1 MAARAFLSYPM
12 SELPTDEPTV
22 LPVRSYFVRQRNAL
36 LVRGKFSDLYMDYYL
51 HLMEH
56 ELRYAPEEDGMLKD
70 TLAAVV
76 LHSCSRP
83 QDETVAWTIHLQR
96 PLINLFVTCS
106 THPGWVSGRVFT
118 EDVRDMG
125 KGLFS
130 AQTKRHAHATRQSM
144 VDFSHMDVLEAIEHF
159 YGQSEQRVTRLFR
172 GENDEMTLV
181 TAQPDCDEE
190 WLLALD
196 AEELEM
202 LPETHHLTLME
213 TRGYKFHC
221 GCSME
226 KLFPVIGR
234 LPEEDVEH
242 IFNAGPASITCPRCG
257 ARFRASR
264 EEFRLW
270 LDAQG

>member
-1 MAARAFLSYPM
+1 
-12 SELPTDEPTV
+12 
-22 LPVRSYFVRQRNAL
+22 
-36 LVRGKFSDLYMDYYL
+36 MDYYL

-56 ELRYAPEEDGMLKD
+56 HLRYPLEQDQMLKD

-76 LHSCSRP
+76 LHACSRP

-106 THPGWVSGRVFT
+106 THPGWVSGRIFS

-130 AQTKRHAHATRQSM
+130 AQTKRHAHAARQSM
-144 VDFSHMDVLEAIEHF
+144 VDFTQMDVLEAVEHF

-172 GENDEMTLV
+172 GENDEMTLIS
-181 TAQPDCDEE
+181 AQPDCDED

-196 AEELEM
+196 AKELEM
-202 LPETHHLTLME
+202 LPETHQLAPME

-221 GCSME
+221 GCSIE
-226 KLFPVIGR
+226 KLFPIIGR
-234 LPEEDVEH
+234 LSEDDLDH
-242 IFNAGPASITCPRCG
+242 IFSDGPASITCPRC
-257 ARFRASR
+257 AAHFSASR
-264 EEFRLW
+264 EQFYAWR
-270 LDAQG
+270 DAQG